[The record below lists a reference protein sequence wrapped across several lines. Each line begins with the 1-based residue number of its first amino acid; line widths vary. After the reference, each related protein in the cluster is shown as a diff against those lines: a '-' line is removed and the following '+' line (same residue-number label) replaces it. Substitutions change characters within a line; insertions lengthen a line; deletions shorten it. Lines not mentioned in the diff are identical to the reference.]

1 MTLDQGLAFGLI
13 AVTIALFV
21 WGRLPYDLVA
31 MLALLVGIGIGIV
44 PEKHAFEGFSDEI
57 IIIVAAALVVSACI
71 ARSGTIEALM
81 RPILPKLST
90 VRIQV
95 PVLSGCVMLLS
106 VFTKNVGALAI
117 FMPIALQ
124 LARRHKTSPSALLMP
139 MAAASLTGGLVT
151 LVGTSPNIIIAKV
164 RADMF
169 GQPFGMFDYTPV
181 GLCIALLSL
190 AFLAFGWRLLPERRA
205 ASSIDAAFTIENYT
219 AEAVLTAQS
228 PAVGRSVAELE
239 AMLEGEVAV
248 AGIVRE
254 RFRRYAPT
262 PASRLKAGDV
272 LLLKGEPES
281 LDRMVAYAR
290 LDLATGS
297 EAGSGHVTVVEGVV
311 TENSPLIGRTP
322 VQVALQ
328 SRHGV
333 GLVALSRRGQAI
345 LQRLST
351 VRFRLGDVVVL
362 RSASPSLPET
372 LGELRVLPL
381 AERSIMLG
389 SSQRSFIPLAVLALA
404 MGLVAVH
411 VVTVAVAFFGAA
423 VILLLLRTMTMH
435 EAYRVVEWHI
445 LFLLGALIPLSHAV
459 RDTGGTDLLARG
471 LEAATG
477 GLHPIAILAVV
488 MVIAMAVTPF
498 FHNAPTVLVMGPI
511 AGSLAVKLGLNPDPF
526 LMAVALG
533 AGCDFLTPIGHQ
545 CNTLVMGP
553 GGYRFGDYARLGLP
567 LSIMVVAAGVPLL
580 ALFWPLDR
588 PVPPRRPP
596 VAGDTSAPLPAK

>member
-1 MTLDQGLAFGLI
+1 MTLDQALAFGLI
-13 AVTIALFV
+13 TATIGMFV

-31 MLALLVGIGIGIV
+31 LTALLIGVATGIV

-57 IIIVAAALVVSACI
+57 IIIIAAALVVSACI
-71 ARSGTIEALM
+71 ARSGVIEAIM
-81 RPILPKLST
+81 RPILPRLRT
-90 VRIQV
+90 AAVQA
-95 PVLSGCVMLLS
+95 PVLAGCVLLLS
-106 VFTKNVGALAI
+106 MVTKNVGALAI

-124 LARRHKTSPSALLMP
+124 LARRHKVSPSSLLMP

-169 GQPFGMFDYTPV
+169 GKPFTMFDFTPV
-181 GLCIALLSL
+181 GLSIAGLTI
-190 AFLAFGWRLLPERRA
+190 AFLAIGWRLLPERRA
-205 ASSIDAAFTIENYT
+205 ASSMDAAFTIESYT
-219 AEAVLTAQS
+219 AEAVLGAQS
-228 PAVGRSVAELE
+228 PAVGSTVAELE
-239 AMLEGEVAV
+239 AMQEGDVSV

-262 PASRLKAGDV
+262 PESRLHAQDV
-272 LLLKGEPES
+272 LLLRGEPENLEQLIS
-281 LDRMVAYAR
+281 QAR

-297 EAGSGHVTVVEGVV
+297 KAEKGHVSVVEGVI

-322 VQVALQ
+322 SQMALQ
-328 SRHGV
+328 ARHGV

-362 RSASPSLPET
+362 RSTSPSLPET
-372 LGELRVLPL
+372 LGELHVLPL
-381 AERSIMLG
+381 AERSITLG
-389 SSQRSFIPLAVLALA
+389 VSHRGWTPLAVLAAA
-404 MGLVAVH
+404 MGLVAFH
-411 VVTVAVAFFGAA
+411 VVGVAVAFFGAA
-423 VILLLLRTMTMH
+423 VVLLLLRTMTMN
-435 EAYRVVEWHI
+435 EAYRTVEWHI

-459 RDTGGTDLLARG
+459 RDTGGTELLARG
-471 LEAATG
+471 LGTAVH
-477 GLHPIAILAVV
+477 GLGPTTTLAVV

-498 FHNAPTVLVMGPI
+498 FHNAPTTLVMGPI

-526 LMAVALG
+526 LLAVALG

-545 CNTLVMGP
+545 CNTLVLGP

-580 ALFWPLDR
+580 TFFWPMTGHG
-588 PVPPRRPP
+588 P
-596 VAGDTSAPLPAK
+596 

>member
-1 MTLDQGLAFGLI
+1 MTLDQALAFGLI
-13 AVTIALFV
+13 AATIGMFV

-31 MLALLVGIGIGIV
+31 LTALLIGVAIGIV

-57 IIIVAAALVVSACI
+57 IIIIAAALVVSACI
-71 ARSGTIEALM
+71 ARSGVIEAIM
-81 RPILPKLST
+81 RPILPRLRT
-90 VRIQV
+90 AAVQA
-95 PVLSGCVMLLS
+95 PVLAGCVLLLS
-106 VFTKNVGALAI
+106 MVTKNVGALAI

-124 LARRHKTSPSALLMP
+124 LARRHKVSPSSLLMP

-169 GQPFGMFDYTPV
+169 GKPFTMFDFTPV
-181 GLCIALLSL
+181 GLSIAGLAM
-190 AFLAFGWRLLPERRA
+190 AFLAVGWRLLPKRQA
-205 ASSIDAAFTIENYT
+205 ASSMDAAFTIESYT
-219 AEAVLTAQS
+219 AEAVLGAES
-228 PAVGRSVAELE
+228 PAVGSTVAELE
-239 AMLEGEVAV
+239 AMQEGDVSV

-262 PASRLKAGDV
+262 PESRLHAQDV
-272 LLLKGEPES
+272 LLLRGEPEN
-281 LDRMVAYAR
+281 LEQLIAQAR

-297 EAGSGHVTVVEGVV
+297 KAEKGHVSVVEGVI
-311 TENSPLIGRTP
+311 TGNSPLIGRTP
-322 VQVALQ
+322 SQMALQ
-328 SRHGV
+328 ARHGV
-333 GLVALSRRGQAI
+333 GLVAVSRRGQAI

-362 RSASPSLPET
+362 RSTSSSLPET
-372 LGELRVLPL
+372 LGELHVLPL
-381 AERSIMLG
+381 AERSITLG
-389 SSQRSFIPLAVLALA
+389 VSHRGWTPIAVLAAA
-404 MGLVAVH
+404 MGLVAFH
-411 VVTVAVAFFGAA
+411 VVGVAVAFFGAA
-423 VILLLLRTMTMH
+423 VVLLLLRTMTMH
-435 EAYRVVEWHI
+435 EAYRTVEWHI

-459 RDTGGTDLLARG
+459 RDTGGTELLARG
-471 LEAATG
+471 LGTAVQGLGPTAT
-477 GLHPIAILAVV
+477 LAVV

-498 FHNAPTVLVMGPI
+498 FHNAPTTLVMGPI

-545 CNTLVMGP
+545 CNTLVLGP

-580 ALFWPLDR
+580 TFFWPLTGHG
-588 PVPPRRPP
+588 P
-596 VAGDTSAPLPAK
+596 